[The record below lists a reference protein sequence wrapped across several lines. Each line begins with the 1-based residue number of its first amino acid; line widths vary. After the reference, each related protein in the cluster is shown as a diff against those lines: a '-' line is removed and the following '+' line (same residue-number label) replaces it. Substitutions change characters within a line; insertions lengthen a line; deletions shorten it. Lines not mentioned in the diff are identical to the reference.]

1 MLLMCRIQWLRL
13 QSLWVLPAW
22 LSLCGGSGRWVRLLA
37 MDIPKFTTQRLLLK
51 GVTAADI
58 PAYTQHFVDYEVIR
72 NLAAT
77 VPWPYPA
84 DGVQDFVL
92 NDILPAQGKDRWV
105 WGLFLRDVP
114 TELIGAVDLWR
125 EGKPEHRGFWLGK
138 EFWGQGYMTEAVAP
152 ITDYAFAELGFDELI
167 FENAVANLRSRRV
180 KEKMGAEFLR
190 TRTASYVDPSF
201 SESELWRLSKQAW
214 QEFRSS

>member
-1 MLLMCRIQWLRL
+1 
-13 QSLWVLPAW
+13 
-22 LSLCGGSGRWVRLLA
+22 
-37 MDIPKFTTQRLLLK
+37 MDIPEFKTERLLLK

-92 NDILPAQGKDRWV
+92 NDILPAQSNDRWV
-105 WGLFLRDVP
+105 WGLFLQTAP
-114 TELIGAVDLWR
+114 LELIGAVDLWR
-125 EGKPEHRGFWLGK
+125 EGKPEHRGFWLG
-138 EFWGQGYMTEAVAP
+138 EQFWGQGYMTEAVTP
-152 ITDYAFAELGFDELI
+152 ITDYAFAALGFEELI
-167 FENAVANLRSRRV
+167 FKNAAANLRSRRV
-180 KEKMGAEFLR
+180 KEKMGAEFIM

-201 SESELWRLSKQAW
+201 GESELWRLTKQAW
-214 QEFRSS
+214 QAFRAD